1 MEKDTRRLGR
11 NVLAGGCLGDKE
23 GEGWKGPGT
32 YDSSPN
38 LRVRATSS

>member
-1 MEKDTRRLGR
+1 MEKDTRRLEREEGYVLVGGR
-11 NVLAGGCLGDKE
+11 LGDKE
-23 GEGWKGPGT
+23 SGVLET